1 MATFH
6 GGWSLGAC
14 AGALIGFV
22 MILAGVSPIWHYT
35 LIFIIILIIALSGR
49 KYLQE
54 SAPQEAEVS
63 DTKDEGKKYS
73 QSSQW
78 LSPVISKTGNVAFC
92 S

>member
-35 LIFIIILIIALSGR
+35 LIFIIILIIVTFR
-49 KYLQE
+49 
-54 SAPQEAEVS
+54 AEIFAGER
-63 DTKDEGKKYS
+63 TA
-73 QSSQW
+73 
-78 LSPVISKTGNVAFC
+78 GNGSF
-92 S
+92 